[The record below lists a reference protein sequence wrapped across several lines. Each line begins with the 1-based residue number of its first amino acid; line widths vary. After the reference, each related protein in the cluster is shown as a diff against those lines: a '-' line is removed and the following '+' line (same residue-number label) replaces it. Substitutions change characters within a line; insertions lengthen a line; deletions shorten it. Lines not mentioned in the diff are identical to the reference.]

1 MAPVAPLTL
10 AITNARL
17 LSPGDPERRVNVL
30 VEGGKIGAV
39 LEEDERP
46 PAGAELL
53 DAGGGYVA
61 PGFIDVHVHGGA
73 GADFMD
79 ATPEAVRTVCRFHA
93 TGGTTGL
100 LATTAAAPE
109 EELRR
114 VLDVIADVQREG
126 SGDVAQPHGGAG
138 ADAGVRVRSQ
148 HGGGAAIL
156 GVHMEGPY
164 FAPSKCGCHLPDQVR
179 PPRADEYEPLLDAH
193 PGLVRWMTLAPEV
206 DGAFDLIRALRA
218 RDAVPAAGHTEAD
231 EALLLEA
238 IDAGLRHATHL
249 YNAMSTISK
258 RGPYRIPGL
267 VETALA
273 SDALTAEVIAD
284 GFHLAPALLKIAVR
298 AKRPDHVLLVTDAMR
313 GAGMPD
319 GTYTFGPLNGSLA
332 IVENGVARTPDN
344 TGFAS
349 STARANQLVRNMV
362 RLADCTLL
370 DAVQMAS
377 TTPAEVLGLGD
388 RKGRVRDGY
397 DADLVVL
404 DEELNVKATIVGGEV
419 VYRANGAAT
428 SASGAAA
435 AHA

>member
-1 MAPVAPLTL
+1 MAPATL

-17 LSPGDPERRVNVL
+17 VSPGDPERRVSVL
-30 VEGGKIGAV
+30 VEDGRIGAV
-39 LEEDERP
+39 LAEGQPLR
-46 PAGAELL
+46 AGVEAL

-79 ATPEAVRTVCRFHA
+79 ATPDAVRTVCRFHA
-93 TGGTTGL
+93 SGGTTGL
-100 LATTAAAPE
+100 LATTAAASAAD
-109 EELRR
+109 LRR
-114 VLDVIADVQREG
+114 ALDVIAQVQQE
-126 SGDVAQPHGGAG
+126 
-138 ADAGVRVRSQ
+138 
-148 HGGGAAIL
+148 GAAIL

-179 PPRADEYEPLLDAH
+179 APQPEEYAPLLDLH

-206 DGAFDLIRALRA
+206 DGAFELIRALRE

-249 YNAMSTISK
+249 YNAMSTITK

-267 VETALA
+267 VETALS

-319 GTYTFGPLNGSLA
+319 GTYTFGPANGSLA

-362 RLADCTLL
+362 RLADCTLV
-370 DAVQMAS
+370 DAVRMAS
-377 TTPAEVLGLGD
+377 TTPAEALGLGD
-388 RKGRVRDGY
+388 RKGRVQVGY

-404 DEELNVKATIVGGEV
+404 DEALDVKATMVGGEV
-419 VYRANGAAT
+419 VYRAG
-428 SASGAAA
+428 
-435 AHA
+435 